1 MSDNGKLGYFG
12 SDFLAEND
20 PDIKDA
26 LAWFRLHDVEAY
38 TDDYGGFYVVISRV
52 LHVQL
57 NDDDIHVLISPS
69 EVSYRADLWREFKGK
84 DKKSRQ
90 NGEV

>member
-1 MSDNGKLGYFG
+1 MSDNGKIGYFG

-20 PDIKDA
+20 PDIRDA

-57 NDDDIHVLISPS
+57 NDDDIHLLISPS
-69 EVSYRADLWREFKGK
+69 EVSYRADLWREFKDK
-84 DKKSRQ
+84 SKKSRK
-90 NGEV
+90 NGKV

>member
-1 MSDNGKLGYFG
+1 MTN
-12 SDFLAEND
+12 EERE
-20 PDIKDA
+20 IKDA

-38 TDDYGGFYVVISRV
+38 RDEYGGFYVVISSV

-57 NDDDIHVLISPS
+57 NDDDIHVLISPA

-84 DKKSRQ
+84 VKKSRQ
-90 NGEV
+90 YGEV

>member
-1 MSDNGKLGYFG
+1 MTN
-12 SDFLAEND
+12 EERE
-20 PDIKDA
+20 IKDA

-38 TDDYGGFYVVISRV
+38 TDEYGGFYVVISRV

-57 NDDDIHVLISPS
+57 NDDDIHVLISPA

-84 DKKSRQ
+84 DKKPRQ

>member
-1 MSDNGKLGYFG
+1 MKSQEKL
-12 SDFLAEND
+12 E
-20 PDIKDA
+20 IKDA

-69 EVSYRADLWREFKGK
+69 EVSYRADLWREFR
-84 DKKSRQ
+84 DKNKKIKE
-90 NGEV
+90 NGRV

>member
-1 MSDNGKLGYFG
+1 MTN
-12 SDFLAEND
+12 EERE
-20 PDIKDA
+20 IKDA
-26 LAWFRLHDVEAY
+26 LAWFRLHEVEAY
-38 TDDYGGFYVVISRV
+38 TDEYGGFYVVISRV

-57 NDDDIHVLISPS
+57 NDDDIHVLISPA

>member
-1 MSDNGKLGYFG
+1 MS
-12 SDFLAEND
+12 ETND
-20 PDIKDA
+20 TDIRHA

-69 EVSYRADLWREFKGK
+69 EVSYRADLWREFR
-84 DKKSRQ
+84 DKNKKIKE
-90 NGEV
+90 NGRV

>member
-1 MSDNGKLGYFG
+1 MTN
-12 SDFLAEND
+12 EERE
-20 PDIKDA
+20 IKDA
-26 LAWFRLHDVEAY
+26 LAWFKLHDVEAY
-38 TDDYGGFYVVISRV
+38 TDEYGGFYVVISRV

-57 NDDDIHVLISPS
+57 NDDDIHVLISPA

-90 NGEV
+90 NGRV

>member
-1 MSDNGKLGYFG
+1 MTN
-12 SDFLAEND
+12 EERE
-20 PDIKDA
+20 IKDA

-38 TDDYGGFYVVISRV
+38 TDEYGGFYVVISRV

-90 NGEV
+90 NGKV

>member
-1 MSDNGKLGYFG
+1 MKSQEKL
-12 SDFLAEND
+12 E
-20 PDIKDA
+20 IKDA

-57 NDDDIHVLISPS
+57 NDDDIHLLIAPS
-69 EVSYRADLWREFKGK
+69 EVSYRADLWRQFKGK
-84 DKKSRQ
+84 DKKIKE
-90 NGEV
+90 NGRV

>member
-1 MSDNGKLGYFG
+1 MTN
-12 SDFLAEND
+12 EERE
-20 PDIKDA
+20 IKDA
-26 LAWFRLHDVEAY
+26 LAWFKLHDVEAY

-90 NGEV
+90 NGRV

>member
-1 MSDNGKLGYFG
+1 MTN
-12 SDFLAEND
+12 EERE
-20 PDIKDA
+20 IKDA

-38 TDDYGGFYVVISRV
+38 TDEYGGFYVVISRV

-57 NDDDIHVLISPS
+57 NDDDIHVLISPA

-84 DKKSRQ
+84 DKKSKQ

>member
-1 MSDNGKLGYFG
+1 MSDFVIS
-12 SDFLAEND
+12 SDDLINEQN

-26 LAWFRLHDVEAY
+26 LAWFKLHDVEAY
-38 TDDYGGFYVVISRV
+38 TDDDGGFYVVISRV

-57 NDDDIHVLISPS
+57 IDDDIHVLISPS

-84 DKKSRQ
+84 DKKSRK
-90 NGEV
+90 NGKV

>member
-1 MSDNGKLGYFG
+1 MSDFVIS
-12 SDFLAEND
+12 SDDLINEQN

-26 LAWFRLHDVEAY
+26 LAWFKLHDVEAY
-38 TDDYGGFYVVISRV
+38 TDDDGGFYVVISRV

-57 NDDDIHVLISPS
+57 NDNDIHVLISPS

-84 DKKSRQ
+84 DKKSRK
-90 NGEV
+90 NGKV

>member
-1 MSDNGKLGYFG
+1 MSDFVIS
-12 SDFLAEND
+12 SDDLINKEN
-20 PDIKDA
+20 PDIRDA

-38 TDDYGGFYVVISRV
+38 TDEYGGFYVVISRV

-84 DKKSRQ
+84 DKKSRK
-90 NGEV
+90 NGRV

>member
-1 MSDNGKLGYFG
+1 MTN
-12 SDFLAEND
+12 EERE
-20 PDIKDA
+20 IKDA

-38 TDDYGGFYVVISRV
+38 TDEYGVFYVVISRV

-57 NDDDIHVLISPS
+57 NDDDIHVLISPA

-90 NGEV
+90 NGKV

>member
-1 MSDNGKLGYFG
+1 MKK
-12 SDFLAEND
+12 EQKE
-20 PDIKDA
+20 IEDA
-26 LAWFRLHDVEAY
+26 IAWFKLHDVEAY
-38 TDDYGGFYVVISRV
+38 TDEYGGFYVVISRV

-84 DKKSRQ
+84 DKKSRE
-90 NGEV
+90 NGKV

>member
-1 MSDNGKLGYFG
+1 MTN
-12 SDFLAEND
+12 EERE
-20 PDIKDA
+20 IKDA

-38 TDDYGGFYVVISRV
+38 TDEYGGFYVVISRV

-57 NDDDIHVLISPS
+57 NDDDIHVLISPA

-90 NGEV
+90 NGRV

>member
-1 MSDNGKLGYFG
+1 MKK
-12 SDFLAEND
+12 EQKE
-20 PDIKDA
+20 IEDA
-26 LAWFRLHDVEAY
+26 IAWFRLHDVEAY
-38 TDDYGGFYVVISRV
+38 TDEYGGFYVIISRV

-84 DKKSRQ
+84 DKKTRQ

>member
-1 MSDNGKLGYFG
+1 MTN
-12 SDFLAEND
+12 EERE
-20 PDIKDA
+20 IKDA

-38 TDDYGGFYVVISRV
+38 TDEYGGFYVVISRV

-57 NDDDIHVLISPS
+57 NDDDIHVLISPA
-69 EVSYRADLWREFKGK
+69 EVSYRADLWREVKGK

>member
-1 MSDNGKLGYFG
+1 MKK
-12 SDFLAEND
+12 EQKE
-20 PDIKDA
+20 IEDA
-26 LAWFRLHDVEAY
+26 IAWFRLHDVEAY
-38 TDDYGGFYVVISRV
+38 TDEYGGFYVVISRV

-90 NGEV
+90 NGKV

>member
-1 MSDNGKLGYFG
+1 MTN
-12 SDFLAEND
+12 EERE
-20 PDIKDA
+20 IKDA
-26 LAWFRLHDVEAY
+26 LSWFKLHDVEAY
-38 TDDYGGFYVVISRV
+38 TDEYGGFYVVISRV

-57 NDDDIHVLISPS
+57 NDDDIHVLISPA

>member
-1 MSDNGKLGYFG
+1 MTN
-12 SDFLAEND
+12 EERE
-20 PDIKDA
+20 IKDA

-38 TDDYGGFYVVISRV
+38 TDEYGGFYVVISRV

-57 NDDDIHVLISPS
+57 NDDDIHVLISPA

-90 NGEV
+90 NGKV

>member
-1 MSDNGKLGYFG
+1 MTN
-12 SDFLAEND
+12 EERE
-20 PDIKDA
+20 IKDA

-38 TDDYGGFYVVISRV
+38 TDEYGGFYVVISRV

-57 NDDDIHVLISPS
+57 NDDDIHVLISPA

-90 NGEV
+90 NLEF

>member
-1 MSDNGKLGYFG
+1 MSDFVIS
-12 SDFLAEND
+12 SDDLINEQN

-57 NDDDIHVLISPS
+57 NDDDIHLLISPS

-84 DKKSRQ
+84 NKKSRE
-90 NGEV
+90 NGKV

>member
-1 MSDNGKLGYFG
+1 MTN
-12 SDFLAEND
+12 EERE
-20 PDIKDA
+20 IKDA

-38 TDDYGGFYVVISRV
+38 TDEYGGFYGVISRV

-57 NDDDIHVLISPS
+57 NDDDIHVLISPA

>member
-1 MSDNGKLGYFG
+1 MTN
-12 SDFLAEND
+12 EERE
-20 PDIKDA
+20 IKDA

-38 TDDYGGFYVVISRV
+38 TDEYGGLYVVISRV

>member
-1 MSDNGKLGYFG
+1 MTN
-12 SDFLAEND
+12 EERE
-20 PDIKDA
+20 IKDA
-26 LAWFRLHDVEAY
+26 LAWFKLHDVEAY
-38 TDDYGGFYVVISRV
+38 TDDDGGFYVVISRV

-84 DKKSRQ
+84 DKKSRK
-90 NGEV
+90 NGKV

>member
-1 MSDNGKLGYFG
+1 MSDFVIS
-12 SDFLAEND
+12 SDDLINEQN

-26 LAWFRLHDVEAY
+26 LAWFKLHDVEAY
-38 TDDYGGFYVVISRV
+38 TDDDGGFYVVISRV

-84 DKKSRQ
+84 DKKSRK
-90 NGEV
+90 NGKV

>member
-1 MSDNGKLGYFG
+1 MTN
-12 SDFLAEND
+12 EERE
-20 PDIKDA
+20 IKDA
-26 LAWFRLHDVEAY
+26 LAWFKLHDVEAY
-38 TDDYGGFYVVISRV
+38 TDEYGGFYVVISRV

-90 NGEV
+90 NGKV